1 MSPVKFPIYSINVS
15 FCSKIFFFI
24 LSLHDSND
32 LAKILINSNLSYLRL
47 GPIAKS
53 NRKGKR
59 RFETEE
65 RRRMADHH
73 LHASEANLCN
83 AFIQDKA
90 KVLAMQQLRSW
101 VCTVWSLRFIYCFM
115 ATVGDASNYVYRKKR
130 GGSCSLDH
138 QDGGISSK
146 EVVVVTRNRTMALDC
161 IISKR
166 HFRGEYATCVA

>member
-1 MSPVKFPIYSINVS
+1 MFPVKFPIYSINVP
-15 FCSKIFFFI
+15 FCSKIFFF
-24 LSLHDSND
+24 SFHDSND

-47 GPIAKS
+47 DPIAKS

-90 KVLAMQQLRSW
+90 KVLAMQQELRS
-101 VCTVWSLRFIYCFM
+101 
-115 ATVGDASNYVYRKKR
+115 
-130 GGSCSLDH
+130 
-138 QDGGISSK
+138 
-146 EVVVVTRNRTMALDC
+146 
-161 IISKR
+161 
-166 HFRGEYATCVA
+166 